1 MQLGRPN
8 SRTKTFVVPG
18 GAGEYAP
25 ETLLLNIDND
35 VKSGLDCVD
44 KLRVLVRTLPATAEV
59 EIDLKKPGGG
69 DPTLDS
75 SWNLDIGIASITALG
90 LSALLEYAGWPG
102 IRIRVKSGGT
112 GGNAVVDASWI
123 ATS

>member
-1 MQLGRPN
+1 MQVGRPN
-8 SRTKTFVVPG
+8 SRTLTFVVPA
-18 GAGEYAP
+18 GAGAYAP
-25 ETLLLNIDND
+25 EVLLLNASNE
-35 VKSGLDCVD
+35 VKGGLDCVD
-44 KLRVLVRTLPATAEV
+44 RLRVLARTLPATAEV

-69 DPTLDS
+69 DPSLDS
-75 SWNLDIGIASITALG
+75 SWNLDIGVASITAIG